1 MGDKIT
7 LSIVI
12 PTKNREKML
21 DMCLQSIVDQKAE
34 ESVYEVIV
42 VDNGSTDNTHKI
54 ATSYQNRIKNFHY
67 IYDARPG
74 LHVGRNRGMQESRGV
89 LVGYLDDDVILFP
102 DWINAV
108 LKAFEDE
115 QVMRVGGSVI
125 PYDMNLLT
133 KEFRKRHEVIKG
145 SYHFIYCISCFWQ
158 RGISENDKRVDLA
171 KVDMGFGG
179 NSVYRKNVLSE
190 CKGFHPD
197 GMPKNLL
204 MYRGDGETYVSQFMQ
219 KHKMKELYCAQA
231 SVYHMIDANRIDD
244 SYIDYMYFRNGI
256 SAMYTSLR
264 VEGLREGIKSLYL
277 ECKGNGFKRR
287 DRIHYLYGKLY
298 LFIYYLFY
306 KRVRKW
312 VHKESYF

>member
-1 MGDKIT
+1 MKDKIT

-21 DMCLQSIVDQKAE
+21 DMCLQSIVKQKAD
-34 ESVYEVIV
+34 ESDYEVIV
-42 VDNGSTDNTHKI
+42 IDNGSTDNTRKT
-54 ATSYQNRIKNFHY
+54 ARAYRDRIKNFRY

-74 LHVGRNRGMQESRGV
+74 LHVGRNRGLLESRGE
-89 LVGYLDDDVILFP
+89 LVGYLDDDVLLFP

-133 KEFRKRHEVIKG
+133 KEFRKRHEVTRG
-145 SYHFIYCISCFWQ
+145 SYHFVYCISCFWQ
-158 RGISENDKRVDLA
+158 KGISENDRRVNLS
-171 KVDMGFGG
+171 KPGMGFGG
-179 NSVYRKNVLSE
+179 NSIYRKEVLYE

-197 GMPKNLL
+197 GMPKHLL
-204 MYRGDGETYVSQFMQ
+204 MYRGDGESYVSQFMYSR
-219 KHKMKELYCAQA
+219 KMKELYCAQA
-231 SVYHMIDANRIDD
+231 SVYHMIDVKRVND
-244 SYIDYMYFRNGI
+244 SYIGYMYFRNGI

-264 VEGLREGIKSLYL
+264 GGGLPEGLKSLYL
-277 ECKGNGFKRR
+277 GFKACNFKQR
-287 DRIHYLYGKLY
+287 DMFHYLCGKLY
-298 LFIYYLFY
+298 LFAYYLFY
-306 KRVRKW
+306 GQVRKW